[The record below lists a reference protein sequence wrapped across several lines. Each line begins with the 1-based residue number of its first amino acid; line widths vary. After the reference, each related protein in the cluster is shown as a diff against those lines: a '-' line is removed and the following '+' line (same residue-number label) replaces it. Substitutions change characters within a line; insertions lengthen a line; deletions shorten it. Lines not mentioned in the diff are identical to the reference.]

1 MGWLVLAAAAAMPVA
16 QAAPFTPTSD
26 AQVLETLPLRP
37 TDSRARE
44 MRALRDRLAKKPNDA
59 DLAVALARRYFEQVA
74 AEGDPRY
81 IGHAQAVLAPWWSQ
95 AEPPLAVRVMR
106 AMLKQF
112 NHQFDSAVADLT
124 AVVTIEPT
132 HAEAWSWLAA
142 IAMVQA
148 RYADARSACTRMA
161 SEVSEL
167 IATACVASVDSVTGQ
182 AATASAAM
190 AAALRQA
197 SDATPVERLWVLTR
211 LAENDERRGEFA
223 AAEQSFKQALALG
236 LRDSYLLAAY
246 ADFLLDRGRA
256 AEVLALLKDGQRS
269 DLLLLRLALAAKA
282 LNSPSLTAWTQDLN
296 ARFDAARLRGDSAH
310 QKEEARFALAILG
323 QADRALALANSNYA
337 VQREPADAR
346 IVLAAAVA
354 ARQPKAAEP
363 VLQWLATNGTESLAL
378 RALARQL
385 AVKP

>member
-148 RYADARSACTRMA
+148 RYADARSACTRLA

-346 IVLAAAVA
+346 IVLEAAVA